1 LKLRLLSTIQ
11 PLPNYVIGEQIRDL
25 SSLYSA
31 SMERVRQYNGTEI
44 EIASKLV
51 DLGIPKEDIV
61 LAFHEPFVR
70 QYTGFAVS

>member
-1 LKLRLLSTIQ
+1 MKLRLLSTIQ